1 MPKKRPLGRTGGK
14 HRKVKVDDGE
24 GSSSNAPVVELDME
38 PEKDT
43 VEGVLA
49 DLIDLVEWKEEAWL
63 LQREELHRRQW
74 LDFIEIVAQH
84 NRCAYACRTLPY
96 EQCWRVFDCTDRECE
111 LVASKMRRSNPYRQR
126 YLTCAECAE
135 SCWTIGECE
144 CDLGLGRCTDC
155 GECTARGAY
164 GMWVPGDCD
173 CPWNMAHVHGLS
185 WAALGHRS
193 GPT

>member
-1 MPKKRPLGRTGGK
+1 
-14 HRKVKVDDGE
+14 
-24 GSSSNAPVVELDME
+24 ME

-144 CDLGLGRCTDC
+144 CDLGLGRCTED
-155 GECTARGAY
+155 RLRR
-164 GMWVPGDCD
+164 
-173 CPWNMAHVHGLS
+173 VHGPRGVWYVGSGRLRLPVEHGTCPRLV
-185 WAALGHRS
+185 LGCP
-193 GPT
+193 GPA

>member
-1 MPKKRPLGRTGGK
+1 VELVNVKRSVMPKKRPLGRTGGK

-74 LDFIEIVAQH
+74 LDFTVEIVAQH
-84 NRCAYACRTLPY
+84 NRCAYACRTLP
-96 EQCWRVFDCTDRECE
+96 QSSRAVLACVLLHGARV
-111 LVASKMRRSNPYRQR
+111 
-126 YLTCAECAE
+126 
-135 SCWTIGECE
+135 
-144 CDLGLGRCTDC
+144 
-155 GECTARGAY
+155 
-164 GMWVPGDCD
+164 
-173 CPWNMAHVHGLS
+173 
-185 WAALGHRS
+185 
-193 GPT
+193 